1 MEENKSSF
9 STTDWIILAI
19 YMLSMLL
26 LGLFFWYQEKNN
38 KQKSTDSYLVAKS
51 IKVPAIV
58 IALSI
63 WATGLSSLTFLG
75 LPGLAFKT
83 GWMWSVGQVAIILIS
98 PVLIKWIIPFYRQIT
113 ANTAYAY
120 LQSRYNYL
128 IRALSGGL
136 FAIFHIFRI
145 AIVLYIPALTLSL
158 FVDLDIYLII
168 GIMAI
173 VVILN
178 TFLGGFKG
186 VLWTDAIQ
194 GLVLLLGIICILIF
208 GLVQTDWSKGDIYQ
222 SIFNA
227 GQWKISAA
235 SGGMFLLFLGKYVE
249 TIFSYTASQDIV
261 QRYKT
266 SKFISGTNKTIYINA
281 ILTLITIFVFYG
293 VGSML
298 YSYFKSQGFDVDAK
312 NAIDQIVGRQGA
324 ANNQLL
330 SFFIIKVL
338 PTGLSGLIIA
348 AVFAASQSTISSSMN
363 SLVNVIVS
371 DFIQP
376 IRKFRKKAPIKDR
389 IMLIISK
396 ILITFFG
403 IQGMLVA
410 FLLTYSGQTNLFDL
424 FLAIVGLFGVPI
436 GAVYMLGILT
446 RRTNSF
452 GAVLGIS
459 VAFITALFLWIFTN
473 KRLVPAHLVIQ
484 FASEY
489 VALISFFLTIIFGY
503 VGSIIYTLFSKK
515 EKNLTNLTIWTK
527 TPEFDQLIALE
538 KQIAKNDSKL
548 QKVAKKVAKTV
559 PNLMPKWYN
568 ILIFGHP
575 NYRENETIQTNQEFS
590 QIQKVQDEKLDQY
603 EKIKEKLAK
612 ITN

>member
-1 MEENKSSF
+1 MDENKSSF

-51 IKVPAIV
+51 IKVPSIV

-120 LQSRYNYL
+120 LESRYNYL

-312 NAIDQIVGRQGA
+312 NAIDQIVGRENA

-410 FLLTYSGQTNLFDL
+410 FLLAYSEQTNLFNL
-424 FLAIVGLFGVPI
+424 FLAVVGLFGVPI
-436 GAVYMLGILT
+436 GAVFMLGILT

-473 KRLVPAHLVIQ
+473 KRLVPENLVIE

-503 VGSIIYTLFSKK
+503 VGSIIYTFFSKK

-559 PNLMPKWYN
+559 PNLMPKWHQ

-575 NYRENETIQTNQEFS
+575 NYRENETIQANQEFS
-590 QIQKVQDEKLDQY
+590 QIQKVQDEKLEQY

-612 ITN
+612 IAN

>member
-51 IKVPAIV
+51 IKVPSIV

-98 PVLIKWIIPFYRQIT
+98 PILIKWIIPFYRQIT

-120 LQSRYNYL
+120 LESRYNYL

-222 SIFNA
+222 SVFNA

-298 YSYFKSQGFDVDAK
+298 YSYFKSQGFDVDSK
-312 NAIDQIVGRQGA
+312 NAIDQIVGRENA

-410 FLLTYSGQTNLFDL
+410 FLLAYSEQTNLFNL
-424 FLAIVGLFGVPI
+424 FLAVVGLFGVPI

-473 KRLVPAHLVIQ
+473 KRLVPENLVIE

-503 VGSIIYTLFSKK
+503 VGSIIYTFFSKK

-559 PNLMPKWYN
+559 PNLMPKWHQ

-590 QIQKVQDEKLDQY
+590 QIQKVQDEKLEQY

-612 ITN
+612 IAN

>member
-51 IKVPAIV
+51 IKVPSIV

-120 LQSRYNYL
+120 LESRYNYL

-208 GLVQTDWSKGDIYQ
+208 GLAQTDWSKGDIYQ

-410 FLLTYSGQTNLFDL
+410 FLLAYSEQTNLFNL
-424 FLAIVGLFGVPI
+424 FLAVVGLFGVPI
-436 GAVYMLGILT
+436 GAVFMLGILT

-473 KRLVPAHLVIQ
+473 KRLVPENLAIE

-503 VGSIIYTLFSKK
+503 VGSIIYTFFSKK

-590 QIQKVQDEKLDQY
+590 QIQKVQDEKLEQY

-612 ITN
+612 IAN

>member
-1 MEENKSSF
+1 MDENKSSF

-51 IKVPAIV
+51 IKVPSIV

-266 SKFISGTNKTIYINA
+266 SKFISGANKTIYINA

-312 NAIDQIVGRQGA
+312 NAIDQIVGRENA

-410 FLLTYSGQTNLFDL
+410 FLLAYSEQTNLFNL
-424 FLAIVGLFGVPI
+424 FLAVVGLFGVPI
-436 GAVYMLGILT
+436 GAVFMLGILT

-473 KRLVPAHLVIQ
+473 KRLVPENLAIE

-503 VGSIIYTLFSKK
+503 VGSIVYTFFSKK
-515 EKNLTNLTIWTK
+515 QKNLTNLTIWTK

-559 PNLMPKWYN
+559 PNLMPKWHQ

-575 NYRENETIQTNQEFS
+575 NYRENETIQANQEFS
-590 QIQKVQDEKLDQY
+590 QIQKVQDEKLEQY

-612 ITN
+612 IAN

>member
-51 IKVPAIV
+51 IKVPSIV

-120 LQSRYNYL
+120 LESRYNYL

>member
-1 MEENKSSF
+1 MEETKSSF

-51 IKVPAIV
+51 IKVPSIV

-120 LQSRYNYL
+120 LESRYNYL

-208 GLVQTDWSKGDIYQ
+208 GLVQTDWSKDGIYQ

-227 GQWKISAA
+227 DQWKISAA

-281 ILTLITIFVFYG
+281 ILTFITIFVFYG

-312 NAIDQIVGRQGA
+312 NAIDQIVGREGA

-473 KRLVPAHLVIQ
+473 KRLVPENLVIQ

-503 VGSIIYTLFSKK
+503 FGSLVYTFFSKK
-515 EKNLTNLTIWTK
+515 QKNLTNLTIWTK

-559 PNLMPKWYN
+559 PNLMPKWYQ

-575 NYRENETIQTNQEFS
+575 NYRENETIQSNQEFS
-590 QIQKVQDEKLDQY
+590 QIEKAQNEKLAEY

-612 ITN
+612 TTN

>member
-51 IKVPAIV
+51 IKVPSIV

-120 LQSRYNYL
+120 LESRYNYL

-312 NAIDQIVGRQGA
+312 NSIDLIVGRQGA

-424 FLAIVGLFGVPI
+424 FLAVVGLFGVPI

-473 KRLVPAHLVIQ
+473 KRIVPANLVIQ

-503 VGSIIYTLFSKK
+503 LGSIIYSFFNKK
-515 EKNLTNLTIWTK
+515 QKNLTNLTIWTK
-527 TPEFDQLIALE
+527 TPEFDQLITLE

-559 PNLMPKWYN
+559 PNLMPKWYQ

-575 NYRENETIQTNQEFS
+575 NYRENETIKANQEFS
-590 QIQKVQDEKLDQY
+590 QIQKLQDEKLDQY
-603 EKIKEKLAK
+603 EKMKEKLAK
-612 ITN
+612 IAN

>member
-1 MEENKSSF
+1 MDENKSSF

-51 IKVPAIV
+51 IKVPSIV

-120 LQSRYNYL
+120 LESRYNYL

-312 NAIDQIVGRQGA
+312 NAIDQIVGRENA

-410 FLLTYSGQTNLFDL
+410 FLLAYSEQTNLFNL
-424 FLAIVGLFGVPI
+424 FLAVVGLFGVPI
-436 GAVYMLGILT
+436 GAVFMLGILT

-473 KRLVPAHLVIQ
+473 KRLVPENLAIE

-503 VGSIIYTLFSKK
+503 VGSIIYTFFSKK

-559 PNLMPKWYN
+559 PNLMPKWHQ

-612 ITN
+612 IAS

>member
-1 MEENKSSF
+1 MEETKSSF
-9 STTDWIILAI
+9 SIADWIILAI

-51 IKVPAIV
+51 IKVPSIV

-83 GWMWSVGQVAIILIS
+83 GWMWSVGQVAIILIT

-120 LQSRYNYL
+120 LESRYNYL

-208 GLVQTDWSKGDIYQ
+208 GLVQTDWSKDGIYQ

-227 GQWKISAA
+227 DQWKISAA

-281 ILTLITIFVFYG
+281 ILTFITIFVFYG

-312 NAIDQIVGRQGA
+312 NAIDQIVGREGA

-473 KRLVPAHLVIQ
+473 KRLVPENLVIQ

-503 VGSIIYTLFSKK
+503 FGSLVYTFFSKK

-559 PNLMPKWYN
+559 PNLMPKWYQ

-575 NYRENETIQTNQEFS
+575 NYRENETIQSNQEFS
-590 QIQKVQDEKLDQY
+590 QIEKAQNEKLAEY

>member
-1 MEENKSSF
+1 MEETKSSF

-51 IKVPAIV
+51 IKVPSIV

-83 GWMWSVGQVAIILIS
+83 GWMWSVGQVAIILIT

-120 LQSRYNYL
+120 LESRYNYL

-208 GLVQTDWSKGDIYQ
+208 GLVQTDWSKNDIYQ
-222 SIFNA
+222 SVFNA

-281 ILTLITIFVFYG
+281 ILTFITIFVFYG

-312 NAIDQIVGRQGA
+312 NAIDQIVGREGA

-473 KRLVPAHLVIQ
+473 KRLVPENLVIQ

-503 VGSIIYTLFSKK
+503 FGSLVYTFFSKK

-559 PNLMPKWYN
+559 PNLMPKWYQ

-575 NYRENETIQTNQEFS
+575 NYRENETIQSNQEFS
-590 QIQKVQDEKLDQY
+590 QIEKAQNEKLAEY

>member
-51 IKVPAIV
+51 IKVPSIV

-120 LQSRYNYL
+120 LESRYNYL

-410 FLLTYSGQTNLFDL
+410 FLLAYSEQTNLFNL
-424 FLAIVGLFGVPI
+424 FLAVVGLFGVPI
-436 GAVYMLGILT
+436 GAVFMLGILT

-473 KRLVPAHLVIQ
+473 KRLVPENLAIE

-503 VGSIIYTLFSKK
+503 VGSIIYTFFSKK

-559 PNLMPKWYN
+559 PNLMPKWHQ

-575 NYRENETIQTNQEFS
+575 NYRENETIQSNQEFS
-590 QIQKVQDEKLDQY
+590 QIQKVQDEKLEQY
-603 EKIKEKLAK
+603 EKIKEKLVK
-612 ITN
+612 IAN

>member
-51 IKVPAIV
+51 IKVPSIV

-120 LQSRYNYL
+120 LESRYNYL

-312 NAIDQIVGRQGA
+312 NSIDQIVGRQGA

-503 VGSIIYTLFSKK
+503 FGSLVYTFFSKK
-515 EKNLTNLTIWTK
+515 QKNLTNLTIWTK

-548 QKVAKKVAKTV
+548 QKTAKKIAKTV
-559 PNLMPKWYN
+559 PNLMPKWYQ

-575 NYRENETIQTNQEFS
+575 NYRENETIQSNQEFS
-590 QIQKVQDEKLDQY
+590 QIEKAQNEKLAEY

>member
-9 STTDWIILAI
+9 STIDWIILAI

-51 IKVPAIV
+51 IKVPSIV

-120 LQSRYNYL
+120 LESRYNYL

-208 GLVQTDWSKGDIYQ
+208 GLAQTDWSKGDIYQ

-410 FLLTYSGQTNLFDL
+410 FLLAYSEQTNLFNL
-424 FLAIVGLFGVPI
+424 FLAVVGLFGVPI
-436 GAVYMLGILT
+436 GAVFMLGILT

-473 KRLVPAHLVIQ
+473 KRLVPENLVIE

-503 VGSIIYTLFSKK
+503 VGSIIYTFFSKK

-559 PNLMPKWYN
+559 PNLMPKWHQ

-575 NYRENETIQTNQEFS
+575 NYRENETIQANQEFS
-590 QIQKVQDEKLDQY
+590 QIQKVQDEKLEQY

-612 ITN
+612 IAN

>member
-1 MEENKSSF
+1 MDENKSSF

-51 IKVPAIV
+51 IKVPSIV

-120 LQSRYNYL
+120 LESRYNYL

-208 GLVQTDWSKGDIYQ
+208 GLAQTDWSKGDIYQ

-312 NAIDQIVGRQGA
+312 NAIDQIVGRENA

-410 FLLTYSGQTNLFDL
+410 FLLAYSEQTNLFNL
-424 FLAIVGLFGVPI
+424 FLAVVGLFGVPI
-436 GAVYMLGILT
+436 GAVFMLGILT

-473 KRLVPAHLVIQ
+473 KRLVPENLAIE

-503 VGSIIYTLFSKK
+503 VGSIIYTFFSKK

-559 PNLMPKWYN
+559 PNLMPKWHQ

-612 ITN
+612 IAS

>member
-1 MEENKSSF
+1 MEETKSSF

-51 IKVPAIV
+51 IKVPSIV

-83 GWMWSVGQVAIILIS
+83 GWMWSVGQVAIILIT

-120 LQSRYNYL
+120 LESRYNYL

-208 GLVQTDWSKGDIYQ
+208 GLVQTDWSKDGIYQ

-227 GQWKISAA
+227 DQWKISAA

-281 ILTLITIFVFYG
+281 ILTFITIFVFYG

-312 NAIDQIVGRQGA
+312 NAIDQIVGREGA

-473 KRLVPAHLVIQ
+473 KRLVPENLVIQ

-503 VGSIIYTLFSKK
+503 FGSLVYTFFSKK

-559 PNLMPKWYN
+559 PNLMPKWYQ

-575 NYRENETIQTNQEFS
+575 NYRENETIQSNQEFS
-590 QIQKVQDEKLDQY
+590 QIEKAQNEKLAEY

>member
-1 MEENKSSF
+1 MEENKTSF

-51 IKVPAIV
+51 IKVPSIV

-120 LQSRYNYL
+120 LESRYNYL

-312 NAIDQIVGRQGA
+312 NSIDQIVGRQGA

-436 GAVYMLGILT
+436 GAIYMLGILT

-473 KRLVPAHLVIQ
+473 KRLVPENLVIQ

-503 VGSIIYTLFSKK
+503 FGSLVYTFFSKK

-538 KQIAKNDSKL
+538 KQIAKNDSRL

-559 PNLMPKWYN
+559 PNLMPKWYQ

-575 NYRENETIQTNQEFS
+575 NYRENETIQSNQEFS
-590 QIQKVQDEKLDQY
+590 QIEKAQNEKLAEY

>member
-1 MEENKSSF
+1 MDENKSSF

-51 IKVPAIV
+51 IKVPSIV

-120 LQSRYNYL
+120 LESRYNYL

-208 GLVQTDWSKGDIYQ
+208 GLAQTDWSKGDIYQ

-410 FLLTYSGQTNLFDL
+410 FLLAYSEQTNLFNL
-424 FLAIVGLFGVPI
+424 FLAVVGLFGVPI
-436 GAVYMLGILT
+436 GAVFMLGILT

-473 KRLVPAHLVIQ
+473 KRLVPENLVIE

-503 VGSIIYTLFSKK
+503 VGSIIYTFFSKK

-559 PNLMPKWYN
+559 PNLMPKWHQ

-575 NYRENETIQTNQEFS
+575 NYRENETIQANQEFS
-590 QIQKVQDEKLDQY
+590 QIQKVQDEKLEQY

-612 ITN
+612 IAN

>member
-51 IKVPAIV
+51 IKVPSIV

-312 NAIDQIVGRQGA
+312 NAIDQIVGRENA

-410 FLLTYSGQTNLFDL
+410 FLLAYSEQTNLFNL
-424 FLAIVGLFGVPI
+424 FLAVVGLFGVPI

-473 KRLVPAHLVIQ
+473 KRLVPENLAIE

-503 VGSIIYTLFSKK
+503 VGSIIYTFFSKK
-515 EKNLTNLTIWTK
+515 QKNLTNLTIWTK

-590 QIQKVQDEKLDQY
+590 QIQKVQDEKFEQY

-612 ITN
+612 IAN

>member
-51 IKVPAIV
+51 IKVPSIV

-120 LQSRYNYL
+120 LESRYNYL

-208 GLVQTDWSKGDIYQ
+208 GLAQTDWSKGDIYQ

-312 NAIDQIVGRQGA
+312 NAIDQIVGRENA

-410 FLLTYSGQTNLFDL
+410 FLLAYSEQTNLFNL
-424 FLAIVGLFGVPI
+424 FLAVVGLFGVPI
-436 GAVYMLGILT
+436 GAVFMLGILT

-459 VAFITALFLWIFTN
+459 AAFITALFLWIFTN
-473 KRLVPAHLVIQ
+473 KRLVPENLAIE

-503 VGSIIYTLFSKK
+503 VGSIIYTFFSKK

-559 PNLMPKWYN
+559 PNLMPKWHQ

>member
-51 IKVPAIV
+51 IKVPSIV

-120 LQSRYNYL
+120 LESRYNYL

-266 SKFISGTNKTIYINA
+266 SRFISGTNKTIYINA

-324 ANNQLL
+324 VNNQLL

-410 FLLTYSGQTNLFDL
+410 FLLAYSEQTNLFNL
-424 FLAIVGLFGVPI
+424 FLAVVGLFGVPI
-436 GAVYMLGILT
+436 GAVFMLGILT

-473 KRLVPAHLVIQ
+473 KRLVPENLAIE

-503 VGSIIYTLFSKK
+503 VGSIIYTFFSKK

-527 TPEFDQLIALE
+527 TPEFDRLIALE

-590 QIQKVQDEKLDQY
+590 QIQKVQDEKLEQY

-612 ITN
+612 IAN

>member
-1 MEENKSSF
+1 MDENKSSF

-51 IKVPAIV
+51 IKVPSIV

-410 FLLTYSGQTNLFDL
+410 FLLAYSEQTNLFNL
-424 FLAIVGLFGVPI
+424 FLAVVGLFGVPI
-436 GAVYMLGILT
+436 GAVFMLGILT

-473 KRLVPAHLVIQ
+473 KRLVPENLAIE

-503 VGSIIYTLFSKK
+503 VGSIIYTFFSKK

-538 KQIAKNDSKL
+538 KQIAKNDSRL

-559 PNLMPKWYN
+559 PNLMPKWHQ

-575 NYRENETIQTNQEFS
+575 NYRENESIQANQEFS
-590 QIQKVQDEKLDQY
+590 QIQKVQDEKLEQY

>member
-51 IKVPAIV
+51 IKVPSIV

-120 LQSRYNYL
+120 LESRYNYL

-410 FLLTYSGQTNLFDL
+410 FLLAYSEQTNLFNL
-424 FLAIVGLFGVPI
+424 FLAVVGLFGVPI
-436 GAVYMLGILT
+436 GAVFMLGILT

-473 KRLVPAHLVIQ
+473 KRLVPENLVIQ

-503 VGSIIYTLFSKK
+503 VGSIIYTFFSKK

-559 PNLMPKWYN
+559 WADKICELPLTPNYTKK
-568 ILIFGHP
+568 ILISKF
-575 NYRENETIQTNQEFS
+575 F
-590 QIQKVQDEKLDQY
+590 L
-603 EKIKEKLAK
+603 
-612 ITN
+612 ITAL

>member
-51 IKVPAIV
+51 IKVPSIV

-120 LQSRYNYL
+120 LESRYNYL

-208 GLVQTDWSKGDIYQ
+208 GLVQTDWSKDGIYQ

-312 NAIDQIVGRQGA
+312 NSIDLIVGRQGA

-424 FLAIVGLFGVPI
+424 FLAVVGLFGVPI

-473 KRLVPAHLVIQ
+473 KRIVPANLVIQ

-503 VGSIIYTLFSKK
+503 LGSIIYTFFSKK
-515 EKNLTNLTIWTK
+515 QKNLTNLTIWTK

-548 QKVAKKVAKTV
+548 QKIAKKVAKTV
-559 PNLMPKWYN
+559 PNLMPKWYQ

-575 NYRENETIQTNQEFS
+575 NYRENETIQANQEFS
-590 QIQKVQDEKLDQY
+590 QIEKAQNEKLAEY

>member
-1 MEENKSSF
+1 MDENKSSF

-51 IKVPAIV
+51 IKVPSIV

-120 LQSRYNYL
+120 LESRYNYL

-312 NAIDQIVGRQGA
+312 NAIDQIVGRENA

-410 FLLTYSGQTNLFDL
+410 FLLAYSEQTNLFNL
-424 FLAIVGLFGVPI
+424 FLAVVGLFGVPI

-473 KRLVPAHLVIQ
+473 KRLVPENLAIE

-503 VGSIIYTLFSKK
+503 VGSIIYTFFSKK
-515 EKNLTNLTIWTK
+515 QKNLTNLTIWTK

-590 QIQKVQDEKLDQY
+590 QIQKVQDEKLEQY

-612 ITN
+612 IAN

>member
-51 IKVPAIV
+51 IKVPSIV

-120 LQSRYNYL
+120 LESRYNYL

-208 GLVQTDWSKGDIYQ
+208 GLVQTDWSKDGIYQ

-227 GQWKISAA
+227 DQWKISAA

-376 IRKFRKKAPIKDR
+376 IRKFRKKEPIKDR

-473 KRLVPAHLVIQ
+473 KRLVPENLVIQ

-503 VGSIIYTLFSKK
+503 FGSLVYTLFSKK

-548 QKVAKKVAKTV
+548 QKTAKKVAKTV
-559 PNLMPKWYN
+559 PNLMPKWYQ

-575 NYRENETIQTNQEFS
+575 NYRENETIQSNQEFS
-590 QIQKVQDEKLDQY
+590 QIEKAQNEKLAEY

>member
-1 MEENKSSF
+1 MEETKSSF

-51 IKVPAIV
+51 IKVPSIV

-120 LQSRYNYL
+120 LESRYNYL

-503 VGSIIYTLFSKK
+503 VGSIIYNFFSKK

-527 TPEFDQLIALE
+527 TPEFDQLITLE

-575 NYRENETIQTNQEFS
+575 NYRENETIKANQEFS

>member
-51 IKVPAIV
+51 IKVPSIV

-120 LQSRYNYL
+120 LESRYNYL

-266 SKFISGTNKTIYINA
+266 SRFISGTNKTIYINA

-410 FLLTYSGQTNLFDL
+410 FLLAYSEQTNLFNL
-424 FLAIVGLFGVPI
+424 FLAVVGLFGVPI
-436 GAVYMLGILT
+436 GAVFMLGILT

-473 KRLVPAHLVIQ
+473 KRLVPENLAIE

-503 VGSIIYTLFSKK
+503 VGSIIYTFFSKK

-559 PNLMPKWYN
+559 PNLMPKWHQ

-575 NYRENETIQTNQEFS
+575 NYRENETIQANQEFS
-590 QIQKVQDEKLDQY
+590 QIQKVQDEKLEQY

-612 ITN
+612 IAN

>member
-51 IKVPAIV
+51 IKVPSIV

-113 ANTAYAY
+113 TNTAYAY

-312 NAIDQIVGRQGA
+312 NAIDQIVGRENA

-410 FLLTYSGQTNLFDL
+410 FLLAYSEQTNLFNL
-424 FLAIVGLFGVPI
+424 FLAVVGLFGVPI
-436 GAVYMLGILT
+436 GAVFMLGILT

-473 KRLVPAHLVIQ
+473 KRLVPENLAIE

-503 VGSIIYTLFSKK
+503 VGSIIYTFFSKK

-559 PNLMPKWYN
+559 PNLMPKWHQ

-575 NYRENETIQTNQEFS
+575 NYRENETIQANQEFS
-590 QIQKVQDEKLDQY
+590 QIQKVQDEKLEQY

-612 ITN
+612 IAN

>member
-1 MEENKSSF
+1 MEETKSSF

-51 IKVPAIV
+51 IKVPSIV

-120 LQSRYNYL
+120 LESRYNYL

-208 GLVQTDWSKGDIYQ
+208 GLVQTDWSKDGIYQ

-312 NAIDQIVGRQGA
+312 NAIDQIVGREGA

-473 KRLVPAHLVIQ
+473 KRLVPENLVIQ

-503 VGSIIYTLFSKK
+503 FGSLVYTFFSKK

-538 KQIAKNDSKL
+538 KQIAKNDSRL

-559 PNLMPKWYN
+559 PNLMPKWYQ

-575 NYRENETIQTNQEFS
+575 NYRENETIQSNQEFS
-590 QIQKVQDEKLDQY
+590 QIEKAQNEKLAEY

>member
-51 IKVPAIV
+51 IKVPSIV

-120 LQSRYNYL
+120 LESRYNYL

-410 FLLTYSGQTNLFDL
+410 FLLAYSEQTNLFNL
-424 FLAIVGLFGVPI
+424 FLAVVGLFGVPI
-436 GAVYMLGILT
+436 GAVFMLGILT

-473 KRLVPAHLVIQ
+473 KRLVPENLAIE

-503 VGSIIYTLFSKK
+503 VGSIVYSFFSKK

-548 QKVAKKVAKTV
+548 QKIAKKVAKTV
-559 PNLMPKWYN
+559 PNLMPKWHQ

-575 NYRENETIQTNQEFS
+575 NYRENETIQANQEFS

-612 ITN
+612 IAN

>member
-1 MEENKSSF
+1 MDENKSSF
-9 STTDWIILAI
+9 STTDWIILAV

-51 IKVPAIV
+51 IKVPSIV

-410 FLLTYSGQTNLFDL
+410 FLLAYSEQTNLFNL
-424 FLAIVGLFGVPI
+424 FLAVVGLFGVPI
-436 GAVYMLGILT
+436 GAVFMLGILT

-473 KRLVPAHLVIQ
+473 KRLVPENLAIE

-503 VGSIIYTLFSKK
+503 VGSIIYTFFSKK

-590 QIQKVQDEKLDQY
+590 QIQKVQDEKLEQY

>member
-1 MEENKSSF
+1 MDENKSSF

-51 IKVPAIV
+51 IKVPSIV

-120 LQSRYNYL
+120 LESRYNYL

-312 NAIDQIVGRQGA
+312 NAIDQIVGRENA

-436 GAVYMLGILT
+436 GAVFMLGILT

-575 NYRENETIQTNQEFS
+575 NYRENETIQANKEFS

>member
-51 IKVPAIV
+51 IKVPSIV

-120 LQSRYNYL
+120 LESRYNYL

-266 SKFISGTNKTIYINA
+266 SRFISGTNKTIYINA

-410 FLLTYSGQTNLFDL
+410 FLLAYSEQTNLFNL
-424 FLAIVGLFGVPI
+424 FLAVVGLFGVPI
-436 GAVYMLGILT
+436 GAVFMLGILT

-473 KRLVPAHLVIQ
+473 KRLVPENLAIE

-503 VGSIIYTLFSKK
+503 VGSIIYTFFSKK

>member
-51 IKVPAIV
+51 IKVPSIV

-120 LQSRYNYL
+120 LESRYNYL

-208 GLVQTDWSKGDIYQ
+208 GLVQTDWSKDGIYQ

-312 NAIDQIVGRQGA
+312 NSIDLIVGRQGA

-424 FLAIVGLFGVPI
+424 FLAVVGLFGVPI

-473 KRLVPAHLVIQ
+473 KRIVPANLVIQ

-503 VGSIIYTLFSKK
+503 LGSIIYSFFSKK

-559 PNLMPKWYN
+559 PNLMPKWYQ

-575 NYRENETIQTNQEFS
+575 NYRENETIQSNQEFS
-590 QIQKVQDEKLDQY
+590 QIEKAQNEKLAEY
-603 EKIKEKLAK
+603 EKMKEKLAK
-612 ITN
+612 IAN

>member
-51 IKVPAIV
+51 IKVPSIV

-120 LQSRYNYL
+120 LESRYNYL

-410 FLLTYSGQTNLFDL
+410 FLLAYSEQTNLFNL
-424 FLAIVGLFGVPI
+424 FLAVVGLFGVPI
-436 GAVYMLGILT
+436 GAVFMLGILT

-473 KRLVPAHLVIQ
+473 KRLVPENLAIE

-503 VGSIIYTLFSKK
+503 VGSIIYTFFSKK

-559 PNLMPKWYN
+559 PNLMPKWHQ

-612 ITN
+612 IAS

>member
-51 IKVPAIV
+51 IKVPSIV

-410 FLLTYSGQTNLFDL
+410 FLLAYSEQTNLFNL
-424 FLAIVGLFGVPI
+424 FLAVVGLFGVPI
-436 GAVYMLGILT
+436 GAVFMLGILT

-459 VAFITALFLWIFTN
+459 VAFISALFLWIFTN
-473 KRLVPAHLVIQ
+473 KRLVPENLAIE

-503 VGSIIYTLFSKK
+503 VGSIIYTFFSKK

-575 NYRENETIQTNQEFS
+575 NYRENETIQANQEFS
-590 QIQKVQDEKLDQY
+590 QIQKVQDEKLEQY

-612 ITN
+612 IAN

>member
-51 IKVPAIV
+51 IKVPSIV

-120 LQSRYNYL
+120 LESRYNYL

-312 NAIDQIVGRQGA
+312 NAIDQIVGRENA

-410 FLLTYSGQTNLFDL
+410 FLLAYSEQTNLFNL
-424 FLAIVGLFGVPI
+424 FLAVVGLFGVPI
-436 GAVYMLGILT
+436 GAVFMLGILT

-473 KRLVPAHLVIQ
+473 KRLVPENLAIE

-503 VGSIIYTLFSKK
+503 VGSIIYTFFSKK

-559 PNLMPKWYN
+559 PNLMPKWHQ

>member
-1 MEENKSSF
+1 MEETKSSF

-51 IKVPAIV
+51 IKVPSIV

-120 LQSRYNYL
+120 LESRYNYL

-208 GLVQTDWSKGDIYQ
+208 GLAQTDWSKGDIYQ

-312 NAIDQIVGRQGA
+312 NAIDQIVGREGA

-452 GAVLGIS
+452 GAVVGIS

-473 KRLVPAHLVIQ
+473 KRLVPENLVIQ

-503 VGSIIYTLFSKK
+503 FGSLVYTFFSKK

-548 QKVAKKVAKTV
+548 QKVAKKIAKTI
-559 PNLMPKWYN
+559 PNLMPKWYQ

-575 NYRENETIQTNQEFS
+575 NYRENEKIQSNQEFS
-590 QIQKVQDEKLDQY
+590 QIEKAQNEKLAEY

>member
-1 MEENKSSF
+1 MEETKSSF

-51 IKVPAIV
+51 IKVPSIV

-120 LQSRYNYL
+120 LESRYNYL

-208 GLVQTDWSKGDIYQ
+208 GLVQTDWSKDGIYQ

-473 KRLVPAHLVIQ
+473 KRLVPENLVIQ

-503 VGSIIYTLFSKK
+503 FGSLVYTLFSKK

-548 QKVAKKVAKTV
+548 QKTAKKIAKTV
-559 PNLMPKWYN
+559 PNLMPKWYQ

-575 NYRENETIQTNQEFS
+575 NYRENETIQSNQEFS
-590 QIQKVQDEKLDQY
+590 QIEKAQNEKLAEY

>member
-1 MEENKSSF
+1 MDENKSSF

-51 IKVPAIV
+51 IKVPSIV

-312 NAIDQIVGRQGA
+312 NAIDQIVGRENA

-410 FLLTYSGQTNLFDL
+410 FLLAYSEQTNLFNL
-424 FLAIVGLFGVPI
+424 FLAVVGLFGVPI
-436 GAVYMLGILT
+436 GAVFMLGILT

-473 KRLVPAHLVIQ
+473 KRLVPENLAIE

-503 VGSIIYTLFSKK
+503 VGSIIYTFFSKK

-559 PNLMPKWYN
+559 PNLMPKWHQ

-590 QIQKVQDEKLDQY
+590 QIQKVQDEKLEQY

-612 ITN
+612 IAN